1 MKRISVM
8 LLSTTMMLGLLAGC
22 QSGEDTGDNTGES
35 QKEKIDLKIMI
46 LSEDSNR
53 QAIYQDYYSK
63 ASEVFPD
70 YNIEFELPG
79 SASNYTSKLTVYNS
93 SEELPDIFWGE
104 DIVYQSGQAMPL
116 TDVMAETGF
125 IDKYSNPSALIPAP
139 DGEIYCLSA
148 GTDSYFAGPLFYN
161 KDIFEAEGLEIPT
174 SYEGF
179 VELIQTLKDKGYTP
193 ISATAWALQ
202 NFMFQDL
209 MTAEDPE
216 AMIKL
221 QNKEIGFDDPLVI
234 EAATK
239 LKELTDMGAFPV
251 DVTSIEQQ
259 VHEQLFIDG
268 SAAMIYHPIWVY
280 PAIETAEFEI
290 AHAYLPEILGA
301 ENIVNAWG
309 SATAGGFMISNN
321 SENKDAAV
329 EVAEWLVEQDAKY
342 WNQIAGNATAIKGY
356 DAIPETS
363 PQVNKD
369 FYERIKSEDTTVVT
383 NFATNYLNR
392 AQQSEYQTN
401 VEKLISGQMSPEEFG
416 TAMSGIY
423 S

>member
-1 MKRISVM
+1 MKKM
-8 LLSTTMMLGLLAGC
+8 TALLLASTLMLGTLVGC
-22 QSGEDTGDNTGES
+22 ASDPVEQSGVDVAP
-35 QKEKIDLKIMI
+35 KEKIDLKIMI

-53 QAIYQDYYSK
+53 QAIYQDYYTK
-63 ASEVFPD
+63 AAEVFPD

-79 SASNYTSKLTVYNS
+79 SASNYTNKLTVYNA

-116 TDVMAETGF
+116 TDVIKSNGF
-125 IDKYSNPSALIPAP
+125 IDNYTNPAALIPAP
-139 DGEIYCLSA
+139 DGEVYCLSS

-161 KDIFEAEGLEIPT
+161 KEIFAKEGLEIPT

-179 VELIQTLKDKGYTP
+179 VELVKTLKDKGYTP
-193 ISATAWALQ
+193 ISATAWAVQ

-209 MTAEDPE
+209 MTIEDPE

-221 QNKEIGFDDPLVI
+221 QNKEIGFDDPLVVS
-234 EAATK
+234 AAAK
-239 LKELTDMGAFPV
+239 LKDLTDMGAFPV

-268 SAAMIYHPIWVY
+268 KAAMIYHPIWVY
-280 PAIETAEFEI
+280 PAISTAEFEVGT
-290 AHAYLPEILGA
+290 AYLPEIFGA

-321 SENKDAAV
+321 TENKDAAI
-329 EVAEWLVEQDAKY
+329 EVAQWLTMQDAEY
-342 WNQIAGNATAIKGY
+342 WNQVAGNATAIKGF
-356 DAIPETS
+356 DEIPETA

-369 FYERIKSEDTTVVT
+369 FYTKIKDENTTVVT

-401 VEKLISGQMSPEEFG
+401 VEKLISGQMTAEEFG
-416 TAMSGIY
+416 TTMTIIY
-423 S
+423 N